1 MPIIDKP
8 IVLIGLMGTGK
19 TTIGKKLAK
28 KLQLPFTDSDEEAE
42 QVAGCSIENI
52 FEFNGEEAFRK
63 MESLIIQRLL
73 SQPIAVIAAGGGA
86 FVNTDSRAKILREA
100 TSVWLKADIDVLV
113 LRTARRRGRPLLNEG
128 NPRQILKRLMRV
140 RYPVYAEADI
150 TVEIGNEGV
159 NASVNAI
166 CAALEKAGI
175 LPSDF
180 YK

>member
-73 SQPIAVIAAGGGA
+73 SQPIAVIAAGGGG
-86 FVNTDSRAKILREA
+86 D
-100 TSVWLKADIDVLV
+100 
-113 LRTARRRGRPLLNEG
+113 
-128 NPRQILKRLMRV
+128 
-140 RYPVYAEADI
+140 
-150 TVEIGNEGV
+150 
-159 NASVNAI
+159 
-166 CAALEKAGI
+166 
-175 LPSDF
+175 
-180 YK
+180 